1 MWEVINKDFSWEIID
16 NTTGKLIIKCNEFV
30 NKAKSIC
37 ENHNREINVMPVS
50 IKIKNYGDYKIESIK
65 VGDWIDL
72 AVSEDIEMKQGE
84 SKKLP
89 LGVAIQLPEGYEA
102 HVVPRSSTFDRYKI
116 IQTNSI
122 GIIDNSYCGDDDIW
136 MFPAFAM
143 SDTKI
148 PKGTRICQFRIM
160 ETMKKACCDI
170 EIEYVDSLGNANRG
184 GFGSTGK

>member
-16 NTTGKLIIKCNEFV
+16 NTTGKRSIKCNEFV

-37 ENHNREINVMPVS
+37 ENHNREINVMPIS

-148 PKGTRICQFRIM
+148 SKGTRICQFRIV
-160 ETMKKACCDI
+160 ETMKKAFGDI
-170 EIEYVDSLGNANRG
+170 KIEYVDSLGNANRG